1 MKNWLALSGD
11 KRLKVKDDWLA
22 MMHEEEDVQEKSM
35 TCFWSS
41 MMGRKKRDVAK
52 RVQAEVRNVESKQVP
67 QTSQVQSSPLRN
79 FMLNFKPSKATTTM
93 TPASSRPLPPTNR
106 SPVFVMASL
115 AVSSLNRNVQTNV
128 TEATSQPFSS
138 ANGAFLGPFLTNDLL
153 PTPSSVL
160 ENIILEQFA
169 DTPSDL
175 DLDECV
181 IVVDDTGLDSCWS
194 SKSSKEQ
201 EQENHSITCPICL
214 EAFEKGDVVVKLPC
228 PCKHCAYH
236 RDCIE
241 PWLTKNNTCPMC
253 RTVLD
258 EKQT

>member
-22 MMHEEEDVQEKSM
+22 MMHEEDVQEKSM

-41 MMGRKKRDVAK
+41 MMGRKKRDIAK

-115 AVSSLNRNVQTNV
+115 AVSSLNRNV
-128 TEATSQPFSS
+128 
-138 ANGAFLGPFLTNDLL
+138 
-153 PTPSSVL
+153 
-160 ENIILEQFA
+160 
-169 DTPSDL
+169 
-175 DLDECV
+175 
-181 IVVDDTGLDSCWS
+181 
-194 SKSSKEQ
+194 
-201 EQENHSITCPICL
+201 
-214 EAFEKGDVVVKLPC
+214 
-228 PCKHCAYH
+228 
-236 RDCIE
+236 
-241 PWLTKNNTCPMC
+241 
-253 RTVLD
+253 
-258 EKQT
+258 